1 MATLNDSDLK
11 TMVSIITSLHG
22 YIKPTSEHAQ
32 LKEKIISIITH
43 QPDPVPYCSCN
54 VPKYN
59 YKYTTPFCELC
70 YGVPSNFVN
79 NPTIKRE

>member
-1 MATLNDSDLK
+1 MASLTDNDLK
-11 TMVSIITSLHG
+11 SMVSIINAHG
-22 YIKPTSEHAQ
+22 KYIKLTLHQTQ
-32 LKEKIISIITH
+32 LKEKIISIITR